1 VDLAA
6 LCGGDVQ
13 NWVTSHGISVAAI
26 GVASLIALFGFL
38 RPVPP
43 PIEVRPRDVQ
53 PSPTTVIYVHVD
65 GAVQLPGVYE
75 LASGGRVFEAI
86 AAAGGETEDAD
97 LHELNLAA
105 RVTDGQKLVIPG
117 RAFARVDAPDALP
130 AVAALPTPAVRA
142 QLAASSS
149 VAPTARIN
157 LNTAT
162 DKMLDSLPGIG
173 PVTAARVIA
182 YREANGPFTRVEQ
195 LRDARLVNAPTYERI
210 RDLVSVE

>member
-1 VDLAA
+1 
-6 LCGGDVQ
+6 VQ
-13 NWVTSHGISVAAI
+13 NWVTSHGISVAAV

-38 RPVPP
+38 RPAPP
-43 PIEVRPRDVQ
+43 PIEVRPREVQ
-53 PSPTTVIYVHVD
+53 PSPTTLIYVHVD

-75 LASGGRVFEAI
+75 LPFGGRIFEAI

-105 RVTDGQKLVIPG
+105 RVSDGQKLVIPG
-117 RAFARVDAPDALP
+117 RPFARPDTLDAPP
-130 AVAALPTPAVRA
+130 VVAVLPTPAARTQPA
-142 QLAASSS
+142 GSSS
-149 VAPTARIN
+149 VAPTTRIN

-195 LRDARLVNAPTYERI
+195 LREARLVNAPTYDRI
-210 RDLVSVE
+210 RDLVSVD